1 MRYFITIAF
10 FFISS
15 AIFAQADSI
24 GLKKAV
30 ADFNKALIAKDSVA
44 LKKLVHDKITYG
56 HSNGWIQSKSDIIDD
71 LYSGKIVY
79 NVIDQYF
86 DNIVLEGNTASVRE
100 TANINVE
107 MAGKPLQFKL
117 KILQVWVWK
126 KKGWQLFSRQS
137 VKI

>member
-1 MRYFITIAF
+1 MRYLITIAF
-10 FFISS
+10 LFISS
-15 AIFAQADSI
+15 AIFAQADSVS
-24 GLKKAV
+24 LKKAV
-30 ADFNKALIAKDSVA
+30 ADFNKALITKDSLA

-86 DNIVLEGNTASVRE
+86 DNIVLDGNTASVRE

-117 KILQVWVWK
+117 KVLQVWVWK

>member
-1 MRYFITIAF
+1 MRYTITIVF
-10 FFISS
+10 LLITS
-15 AIFAQADSI
+15 ASFAQADSVS
-24 GLKKAV
+24 LKKAV
-30 ADFNKALIAKDSVA
+30 ADFNKALIAKDSIA

-107 MAGKPLQFKL
+107 MAGKLLQFKL
-117 KILQVWVWK
+117 KVLQVWVWK